1 MCSRAYYTDK
11 VLLNTS
17 DFSNMSR
24 REVEEVEEVEDFE
37 GDNDHSGKF
46 NELSA
51 N

>member
-1 MCSRAYYTDK
+1 MLASDK

-24 REVEEVEEVEDFE
+24 RDVEEVEDFE